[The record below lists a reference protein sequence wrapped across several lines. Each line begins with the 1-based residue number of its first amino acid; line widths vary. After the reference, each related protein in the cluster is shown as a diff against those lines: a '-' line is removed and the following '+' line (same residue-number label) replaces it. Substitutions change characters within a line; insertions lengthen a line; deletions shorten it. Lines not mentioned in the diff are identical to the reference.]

1 MELTKKELYTL
12 EQLKLRDNS
21 VEVEFELDVDLLNM
35 AKELAAEKGITLS
48 ELINLTLIKKI
59 VEIKTAEDSD
69 FENKIDI
76 FDFYRIE
83 SIIDEQ
89 KKFLVINPLGENVVL
104 LPKEEANEL
113 LGDKLNG

>member
-1 MELTKKELYTL
+1 MELSKKEEYTL

-21 VEVEFELDVDLLNM
+21 VEIEFELDVELLNI

-48 ELINLTLIKKI
+48 ELINLILIKKI
-59 VEIKTAEDSD
+59 VEIKTEQDED

-89 KKFLVINPLGENVVL
+89 KKFLVINPLGKNMVF
-104 LPKEEANEL
+104 LPKAEAEELFGE
-113 LGDKLNG
+113 KLNG